1 MARKVA
7 LVLNPD
13 YRDRLRDLAFRLP
26 VWIVDTPENR
36 AAVDDLASFALEWP
50 HVSMTL
56 VRASAAPAA
65 EEWSSLVSQLELQQG
80 RALEIIE
87 VIGAKFSAVARSAFW
102 SAGFREITEMA
113 ESFRAKRTSGER

>member
-7 LVLNPD
+7 LVLHPD

-36 AAVDDLASFALEWP
+36 AAVEDLAHFALEWP

-56 VRASAAPAA
+56 VRASTAPAA

-87 VIGAKFSAVARSAFW
+87 VIGASLSAAARAAFE
-102 SAGFREITEMA
+102 SAGFRGITETS